1 MLMFGFIVCLGQ
13 LAVEANDRTILE
25 YNGIDAPRPSMPACR

>member
-1 MLMFGFIVCLGQ
+1 MFGFIVCLGQ

-25 YNGIDAPRPSMPACR
+25 YNGIDARHDPACR